1 MRARPLLVCLGVL
14 AALAFA
20 GQASAANYTV
30 WAGPGFLKA
39 APAGTPKSADANLF
53 FPRRLEVHVGD
64 KVTFKSDGFHTAT
77 YLGTH
82 KGAEFPIFTPAPDK
96 SAYSGIADFAG
107 SPFYFN
113 APPKFSYNVPQVFA
127 PTGSN
132 VISGGGDVHSSGGS
146 RQEGL
151 YVQVHQAR
159 RLRVP
164 LPHPFHDERARR
176 GQAEDRACPVGGPRA
191 QGDGCRA
198 QLGCRYGEAA
208 RQGCPAGEHGVC
220 RRR

>member
-1 MRARPLLVCLGVL
+1 CVCAAV
-14 AALAFA
+14 ALAFA
-20 GQASAANYTV
+20 GQASAANYTI

-82 KGAEFPIFTPAPDK
+82 KATEFQIFTPAPDK

-113 APPKFSYNVPQVFA
+113 ALPKFAYNIPQVFA

-132 VISGGGDVHSSGGS
+132 VISGGGDIDSSGLLDKKGFTF
-146 RQEGL
+146 RFTKPGN
-151 YVQVHQAR
+151 YVLHCLIHSMMSVHVVVKPKTAPVQSPAR
-159 RLRVP
+159 VLK
-164 LPHPFHDERARR
+164 AT
-176 GQAEDRACPVGGPRA
+176 
-191 QGDGCRA
+191 
-198 QLGCRYGEAA
+198 AA
-208 RQGCPAGEHGVC
+208 
-220 RRR
+220 